1 MAYLFSSYSRK
12 LVTLVLILSLVP
24 ILFISGFLYFDKT
37 ETETNNLKER
47 LVSISGIGADNISQ
61 WIEQRKI
68 NVQSIADN
76 QLVITETKKLLD
88 PSVGIDESFIARF
101 NLENQLNT
109 CIHGHDWLQA
119 LKISYPLTVDVI
131 F

>member
-37 ETETNNLKER
+37 ETETNNLREK

-61 WIEQRKI
+61 WIE
-68 NVQSIADN
+68 
-76 QLVITETKKLLD
+76 
-88 PSVGIDESFIARF
+88 
-101 NLENQLNT
+101 
-109 CIHGHDWLQA
+109 
-119 LKISYPLTVDVI
+119 
-131 F
+131 